1 MSKPA
6 DDRVVDDV
14 RRKILK
20 SAMIAGGA
28 FAAGS
33 VPYSRPGVK
42 SFFGVRAAYAQ
53 PSINYAISC
62 SLEPALPMPA
72 VMGQVCQNGILQN
85 IVATVTPIPPVGTV
99 LRCTPTTD
107 DPANMG
113 LLPDDFLPTNGA
125 GQVMFFPLNLMTN
138 VPNPPLQVGS
148 TLTMTVTFNDPAT
161 FGMASCSSSLTIIAA
176 C

>member
-1 MSKPA
+1 MRKI
-6 DDRVVDDV
+6 DDPSVDQV

-42 SFFGVRAAYAQ
+42 SFFGVRSAYAQ
-53 PSINYAISC
+53 PSIMYTISC
-62 SLEPALPMPA
+62 SLEPSLPVPA

-85 IVATVTPIPPVGTV
+85 IVATVSPIPPVGTV
-99 LRCTPTTD
+99 VRCSPTTN
-107 DPANMG
+107 DPANAG

-125 GQVMFFPLNLMTN
+125 GQVMFFPFNLMTN
-138 VPNPPLQVGS
+138 VPNPQLQVGS
-148 TLTMTVTFNDPAT
+148 ILTMTVTFNDPVT
-161 FGMASCSSSLTIIAA
+161 FGTASCSTDLTIIAA